1 VVHAFVSDCSK
12 PNCGKPSK
20 GSAIFSSDGSAVL
33 PATLLMDK
41 KTLDP
46 YINRSI
52 LSSDIS
58 LGYEDS
64 LQPPMVTKGSLVEMD
79 RQQDRYHNPHCL
91 SIGFIVDKCQSPHYN
106 RFLTINKSPAI
117 LSSTEKVPCPKI

>member
-1 VVHAFVSDCSK
+1 MVHAFVSDCSK

-20 GSAIFSSDGSAVL
+20 GSAIFSSDDSAVL

-46 YINRSI
+46 FINRSSI
-52 LSSDIS
+52 LSSELS

-79 RQQDRYHNPHCL
+79 R
-91 SIGFIVDKCQSPHYN
+91 
-106 RFLTINKSPAI
+106 
-117 LSSTEKVPCPKI
+117 